1 MAVRVWFVRFGTLI
15 ARKSSASSGAG
26 ESPADAGADVVQSA
40 RAPRVRYRHWWWLPG
55 WTFAAVTLL
64 PALLAIAWLIPGI
77 ALLLAGRFT
86 SVPMLIMFPALT
98 LALGYFV
105 LRQLPVSWPR
115 FRENPKRK
123 EPAARRPDVPLDVLI
138 LVIAIAAV
146 YFVWQLAMSSQDVIV
161 TSDAG
166 GYLQYAY
173 WIAGHGTAHISQSAA
188 AFGGTVPGG
197 NFASYGFFQTA
208 ATITPAFMAG
218 LPVVLA
224 AGVWAGGASG
234 AIVFGPVIG
243 ACALLTFAGLAGRLA
258 GPRWAPAA
266 ALLLAV
272 ELPEQYTSRATFSE
286 GLVQVLLFGGLSMI
300 IDSMVMP
307 SRRHGISR
315 IGSSAAVWQ
324 VRVLAFG
331 GGLSLGLSVLVSA
344 SALDYL
350 VPVLLFLAILAA
362 GRRVQALPLLAGV
375 VVGVAMSLAAGYS
388 LDRPYLDSLPLRSLA
403 FAGLGVLIVSV
414 VLAVLLLV
422 PPVRRWLR
430 RAVAFTISFWRV
442 RIPSLGT
449 TLPWIAAA
457 LPVVALGLFLARPYL
472 QTIHIKTPNSIVAS
486 IQQLEGYRPDGTR
499 TYAED
504 SLYWVIWY
512 LGLPALLLGV
522 AGFAML
528 SWRCLQALLHW
539 RDVSAAARIWAL
551 PLMVFGWGAVTVL
564 WAPDVVPAQPD
575 AARRL
580 VPIVIPGLIAAG
592 VWVASRLKTHARA
605 LGAGLITAGAAAT
618 CCVLA
623 MGIPSVVTTL
633 GLTSSGHDVSVRG
646 VAAKRLD
653 RGELTAVRGVCAAI
667 GTDSSVIIVSPSVG
681 SSWAQVIRGMCA
693 TPVVRASGS
702 AVSLLV
708 AGAERAGRHPI
719 LLASSADALSS
730 YGGTPREVLSL
741 ATESETPS
749 LIRPPQGETTERYML
764 WLSAP
769 DGQTAVSATA

>member
-1 MAVRVWFVRFGTLI
+1 MRFGTLI
-15 ARKSSASSGAG
+15 ARKSSAAA
-26 ESPADAGADVVQSA
+26 PAAASTPAASA
-40 RAPRVRYRHWWWLPG
+40 PAVRALRVRYRHWWWLPG
-55 WTFAAVTLL
+55 WTFAAVTLF
-64 PALLAIAWLIPGI
+64 PALLAIAWLVPGV
-77 ALLLAGRFT
+77 ALLLAGRFA

-138 LVIAIAAV
+138 LVIAVAAG

-166 GYLQYAY
+166 AFLQYAY
-173 WIAGHGTAHISQSAA
+173 WIAGHGTAHISQSAF
-188 AFGGTVPGG
+188 AFGGTVPGA
-197 NFASYGFFQTA
+197 NFASYGFYQTG

-218 LPVVLA
+218 LPIVLA

-243 ACALLTFAGLAGRLA
+243 ACAVLAFAGLAGRLA

-286 GLVQVLLFGGLSMI
+286 GLVQVLLFGGLCMI
-300 IDSMVMP
+300 IDSMVMTA
-307 SRRHGISR
+307 RRHGISR
-315 IGSSAAVWQ
+315 IGGSAAVWQ
-324 VRVLAFG
+324 VRVLAFV
-331 GGLSLGLSVLVSA
+331 GGLSVGLSVLVSV
-344 SALDYL
+344 SSLDYL
-350 VPVLLFLAILAA
+350 VPVLLFLAILGA
-362 GRRVQALPLLAGV
+362 GRRVQALPLLVGAVAGV
-375 VVGVAMSLAAGYS
+375 ALSLAAGYE
-388 LDRPYLDSLPLRSLA
+388 LDRPYLRSLPLRSLA
-403 FAGLGVLIVSV
+403 LAGLGA
-414 VLAVLLLV
+414 LAVSAVVAALLIA
-422 PPVRRWLR
+422 PPVRGWLR
-430 RAVAFTISFWRV
+430 RALAFRRW

-449 TLPWIAAA
+449 ALPWIAAA

-472 QTIHIKTPNSIVAS
+472 QTIHIKTPNSIIAN

-528 SWRCLQALLHW
+528 SWRCLRALLHW
-539 RDVSAAARIWAL
+539 RDVSTAARIWAL
-551 PLMVFGWGAVTVL
+551 PLMIFGWGAVTVL
-564 WAPDVVPAQPD
+564 WAPDVVPSQPD

-592 VWVASRLKTHARA
+592 VWVASRLKMHARA

-633 GLTSSGHDVSVRG
+633 GLSSSGHDVSVGG

-653 RGELTAVRGVCAAI
+653 QGELAAVRGVCSAI
-667 GTDSSVIIVSPSVG
+667 GSDSSVIIVSPSVG

-693 TPVVRASGS
+693 TPVVRAAGS

-708 AGAERAGRHPI
+708 AGAERVGRHPI
-719 LLASSADALSS
+719 LLGSSADALSS
-730 YGGTPREVLSL
+730 YGGVAREVLSL
-741 ATESETPS
+741 VTWSETPS
-749 LIRPPQGETTERYML
+749 LIRPPQGETAEHYVL